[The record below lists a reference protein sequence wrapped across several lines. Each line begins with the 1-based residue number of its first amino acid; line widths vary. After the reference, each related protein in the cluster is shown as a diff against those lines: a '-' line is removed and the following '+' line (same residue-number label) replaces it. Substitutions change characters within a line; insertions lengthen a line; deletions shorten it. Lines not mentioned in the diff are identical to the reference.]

1 MDQQYIRRLEKIEAV
16 LDTWLPQHPGSPWM
30 DRVFAALPGAVSAE
44 LVQSLTRPGRDLV
57 SRGGKRWRPLLM
69 TLICESLGGG
79 EAALP
84 LVPLVEC
91 SHNASLIHDD
101 IEDNSDERRGKPAVH
116 LLYGTDAAINGG
128 CFLYFLPL
136 VCIDFWGEGLSAAL
150 APEVLAERKNR
161 IYALWGEY
169 MRKLHLGQA
178 MDIHW
183 HRDFTSLPGLEEYH
197 TMCRL
202 KTGCLA
208 RFAAV
213 LGVNAAAAV
222 SQAECFPG
230 GETELAERL
239 GRAAENFGVGFQI
252 LDDVK
257 NLTTGIPGKKRGDDV
272 VEGKKSLPV
281 LLHLHRRPER
291 RDFAARCF
299 AAARTGGTGAP
310 EVEALIGELAA
321 AGVLEEAEEQGRSL
335 IGKAREEFAAA
346 GYAQSGEAPDLLAG
360 LTELL
365 SLRGKLRNR
374 DYGNAGS

>member
-1 MDQQYIRRLEKIEAV
+1 MDQQYTRRIEKIEAV
-16 LDTWLPQHPGSPWM
+16 LDAWLPQDPGGPWA
-30 DRVFAALPGAVSAE
+30 DRVFGPLPGTVSAE
-44 LVQSLTRPGRDLV
+44 LIVSLTQAGRDLI

-79 EAALP
+79 DTALP
-84 LVPLVEC
+84 LSPLVEF

-101 IEDNSDERRGKPAVH
+101 IEDNSDQRRGKPAVH
-116 LLYGTDAAINGG
+116 ILYGIDAAINGG

-136 VCIDFWGEGLSAAL
+136 ICIDFWEAGLSASL
-150 APEVLAERKNR
+150 NVPAERKNR

-183 HRDFTSLPGLEEYH
+183 HRDFASLPGLEEYH

-208 RFAAV
+208 RFAAI

-222 SQAECFPG
+222 PRTGIS
-230 GETELAERL
+230 GETERDLAEGL

-257 NLTTGIPGKKRGDDV
+257 NLSSGIPGKKRGDDV
-272 VEGKKSLPV
+272 VEGKKSLP
-281 LLHLHRRPER
+281 LLLYLHRRPDR
-291 RDFAARCF
+291 RDFVARCF
-299 AAARTGGTGAP
+299 AAARAGGAGAP
-310 EVEALIGELAA
+310 EVEALIGELEA
-321 AGVLEEAEEQGRSL
+321 AGVLEEAAEQGHSL
-335 IGKAREEFAAA
+335 IKNARQEFAARFPR
-346 GYAQSGEAPDLLAG
+346 SGEAPELLAG

-365 SLRGKLRNR
+365 S
-374 DYGNAGS
+374 